1 VALVAATPI
10 TLIVKT
16 AFVAIL
22 FYFYGR
28 QPGPKWHHALRKT
41 HWLLHQEAY
50 LIAKL
55 CLEPDCAKGHNQW
68 SVNLSSSLY
77 KARQSP
83 AEGYCVLDP
92 TIALSQLPEPL
103 ADTMLDGF

>member
-1 VALVAATPI
+1 M
-10 TLIVKT
+10 KM
-16 AFVAIL
+16 AFVTVYLL
-22 FYFYGR
+22 FYGHQSR
-28 QPGPKWHHALRKT
+28 PKQHHTPRKM
-41 HWLLHQEAY
+41 HWLLRQEAY
-50 LIAKL
+50 LIAEL

-92 TIALSQLPEPL
+92 TIALSQLPELL